1 MFTNPYASA
10 QLASDRQRDLLA
22 QAQQHR
28 LASQFRGRP
37 RAARPVAPPRRG
49 WYRALRAIAVGGT
62 AMPA

>member
-10 QLASDRQRDLLA
+10 QLASYRQRDLLA

-28 LASQFRGRP
+28 LASQFRGQP
-37 RAARPVAPPRRG
+37 PTARRVVAPVRG
-49 WYRALRAIAVGGT
+49 WYRALRTIAGGRT